1 MVNTLKQLW
10 ADEDGQ
16 GMVEYG
22 LIVGIISVAVIAS
35 LTSMKGSLVSLFQKA
50 TDGLNTGASA
60 AGG

>member
-1 MVNTLKQLW
+1 MVNTMKQIW

-35 LTSMKGSLVSLFQKA
+35 LTSMKSSLVSLFEKA
-50 TDGLNTGASA
+50 TAGLSTGAGA